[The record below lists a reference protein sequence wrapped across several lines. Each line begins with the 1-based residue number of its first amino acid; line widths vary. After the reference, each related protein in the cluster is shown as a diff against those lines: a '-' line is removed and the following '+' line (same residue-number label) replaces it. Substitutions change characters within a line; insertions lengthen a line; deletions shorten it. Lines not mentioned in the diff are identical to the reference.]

1 MALELRNA
9 LASEF
14 SQSLPAT
21 LLFNY
26 PAVEDIAAFVYARLF
41 GVTER
46 PGAEPVS
53 GKLSDL
59 DSIEELSD
67 EEIDSILARRL
78 GGVQ

>member
-1 MALELRNA
+1 
-9 LASEF
+9 
-14 SQSLPAT
+14 
-21 LLFNY
+21 
-26 PAVEDIAAFVYARLF
+26 VEDIAAFVYARLF